1 MTKSVKVKAQPQTI
15 RNILDKQ
22 MWKLWEYEQISDDS
36 SKLDTRAIALGVPDG
51 FAGRVRGG
59 SREFKTS
66 PS

>member
-1 MTKSVKVKAQPQTI
+1 
-15 RNILDKQ
+15 

-51 FAGRVRGG
+51 FADRVRGG